1 MTILPDVLLN
11 TQNQMTTKMNPIT
24 VLSLFDGIS
33 CGQIALKRAGIPV
46 KTYYASEVKKS
57 AILVTQK
64 HFPNTIQLGDVTKID
79 FTQFRGKVDLL
90 IGGSPCQDFTRI
102 LGGSKKGLK
111 GSKSCLFWEYLRA
124 LKECAP
130 RYFLLE
136 NVKMKKQSQD
146 EISALLG
153 VEPIRINSSLV
164 SFQKR
169 DRLYWTNIP
178 NVTQPADR
186 HMSFQDFKDTD
197 PNYCRQ
203 FMLSPTE
210 YHQRMWNN
218 GRGRTERV
226 VWQCNNVT
234 YADKVGCLKRVISA
248 PCNLVACDDFCRTLT
263 AHEAEAAQ
271 TLPKGYLE
279 GCSKNQVYD
288 LVGDCWT
295 VDVIAHIFASLK
307 QDLKKGE

>member
-1 MTILPDVLLN
+1 MTILPSVPSD
-11 TQNQMTTKMNPIT
+11 TINQTTTKMNPIT

-46 KTYYASEVKKS
+46 ETYYASEIKRS
-57 AILVTQK
+57 AIRVTQK
-64 HFPNTIQLGDVTKID
+64 HFANTIQLGDVTKID

-90 IGGSPCQDFTRI
+90 IGGSPCQNFTKI
-102 LGGSKKGLK
+102 LGAKRMGLEGSQ
-111 GSKSCLFWEYLRA
+111 SCLFYEYLRA
-124 LKECAP
+124 LRECTP

-136 NVKMKKQSQD
+136 NVKMKKQWQD

-178 NVTQPADR
+178 NVTQPEDK
-186 HMSFQDFKDTD
+186 HISFQDFKDTD
-197 PNYCRQ
+197 PDYCRQ
-203 FMLSPTE
+203 FALSPTE

-218 GRGRTERV
+218 GRGRTEKV

-234 YADKVGCLKRVISA
+234 YSDKVGCLKRVVSA
-248 PCNLVACDDFCRTLT
+248 PCNLIACDDFCRTLT

-271 TLPKGYLE
+271 TLPKGYLD

-288 LVGDCWT
+288 LTGDCWT
-295 VDVIAHIFASLK
+295 VDIIAHIFTFLK